1 MLSRRECIKR
11 ALVVLG
17 TVGLA
22 RGAMAQA
29 APKVPQKDAQYQP
42 TPKNGQK
49 CDMCQYYVAG
59 AQPNAPS
66 TCQLVEGSISP
77 NGWCALFAAKSG

>member
-1 MLSRRECIKR
+1 MISRRGCIGGT
-11 ALVVLG
+11 LVMLG
-17 TVGLA
+17 TLGLA

-29 APKVPQKDAQYQP
+29 ANKVPQKDAQYQA

-49 CDMCQYYVAG
+49 CDACQYYIAG
-59 AQPNAPS
+59 AQPSAPG

-77 NGWCALFAAKSG
+77 NGWCALFAKKSG